1 MNNDKDIVIVAMA
14 RTAFDRFGGVTKNIP
29 SADLA
34 SYTIAEIARRSGL
47 PKDAINEVNL
57 GQCVL
62 LEGGTQTDIIGRQ
75 ALIKAGLPEE
85 TISINIDR
93 ACCSST
99 SALQQSWKNLVLEEA
114 EVSIAV
120 GVENM
125 SRTPYFLAPQYRWD
139 GSAMGGL
146 KLIDGLVG
154 LGYKGF
160 GVLAVDA
167 GEVALEYGVTRE
179 MQDEWALMSQQRYA
193 AAEAKGYFKEEIF
206 PLTLPVGLGPETVV
220 FDRDA
225 QPKPNTTLEKL
236 AKLPTVYG
244 SPTVTPGNAPGLNTG
259 SAGVMVTTRRK
270 ARELGL
276 EILAEL
282 LRVASIARKPREI
295 AVAPAP
301 AIRKGLAMTGL
312 KLDDIKLIEINEA
325 FAAMPLVATLILGEG
340 DAAKVQKLRDMTN
353 VNGGAVAIGHPVGA
367 SGLRITMTLINELR
381 RRGGGYGIAAIC
393 GGLAQGDAVVIKVD

>member
-1 MNNDKDIVIVAMA
+1 MSDQDIVIVTSA

-29 SADLA
+29 SAQLA
-34 SYTIAEIARRSGL
+34 SWTIAELVKRAGIPAEAV
-47 PKDAINEVNL
+47 DEVNL

-62 LEGGTQTDIIGRQ
+62 MEAGTQTDIIARQ
-75 ALIKAGLPEE
+75 ALIRAGLPEE
-85 TISINIDR
+85 TISTNIDR

-99 SALQQSWKNLVLEEA
+99 SALQQCWKNIVLGEA
-114 EVSIAV
+114 EVCIAV

-125 SRTPYFLAPQYRWD
+125 SRMPYFLPPEYRWD
-139 GSAMGGL
+139 GPRMGNI
-146 KLIDGLVG
+146 KLVDGLIG

-179 MQDEWALMSQQRYA
+179 MQDEWAVLSQQRYGEA
-193 AAEAKGYFKEEIF
+193 ASKGYFTEEIF
-206 PLTLPVGLGPETVV
+206 PLEISNKLGKSEVL
-220 FDRDA
+220 DRDT
-225 QPKPNTTLEKL
+225 QPKPDTTVEKL

-259 SAGVMVTTRRK
+259 AAGVMVTTRKK

-276 EILAEL
+276 EPMATLI
-282 LRVASIARKPREI
+282 RVTSIARKPREI

-301 AIRKGLAMTGL
+301 AIQKGLAVTGL
-312 KLDDIKLIEINEA
+312 KLEEIKLIEINEA
-325 FAAMPLVATLILGEG
+325 FAAMPLVSTKILGDG
-340 DAAKVQKLRDMTN
+340 DETKIKKLRNLTN

>member
-1 MNNDKDIVIVAMA
+1 MRNDKDIVIVAFA

-29 SADLA
+29 SVDLA
-34 SYTIAEIARRSGL
+34 SWTIAEIVKRSGL
-47 PKDAINEVNL
+47 AKEAIDDVNL

-62 LEGGTQTDIIGRQ
+62 LEAGTQTDIVGRQ
-75 ALIKAGLPEE
+75 AMIKAGLREE
-85 TISINIDR
+85 TITNNIDR

-99 SALQQSWKNLVLEEA
+99 SALQQSWKNLTLEEA

-125 SRTPYFLAPQYRWD
+125 SRTPYFLAPEYRWD

-167 GEVALEYGVTRE
+167 GEVALEYGITRA
-179 MQDEWALMSQQRYA
+179 MQDEWALLSQQRYSE
-193 AAEAKGYFKEEIF
+193 AESKGYFKEEIF
-206 PLTLPVGLGPETVV
+206 PLTLSVGLGKETTV

-225 QPKPNTTLEKL
+225 QPKPKTTIEKL

-259 SAGVMVTTRRK
+259 SAGVMVTTRKK

-276 EILAEL
+276 EILATV

-312 KLDDIKLIEINEA
+312 NLDDIKLIEINEA
-325 FAAMPLVATLILGEG
+325 FAAMPLVATKILGDG
-340 DAAKVQKLRDMTN
+340 DDMKTKKLRDITN

-381 RRGGGYGIAAIC
+381 RRGGGYGIASIC
-393 GGLAQGDAVVIKVD
+393 GGLAQGDAVVLKVD